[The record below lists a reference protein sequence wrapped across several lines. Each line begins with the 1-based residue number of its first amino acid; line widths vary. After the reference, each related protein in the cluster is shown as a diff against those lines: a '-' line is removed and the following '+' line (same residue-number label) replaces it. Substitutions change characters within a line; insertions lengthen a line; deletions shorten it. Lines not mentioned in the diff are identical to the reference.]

1 MVPVVELPLS
11 KEYVESEDIDP
22 AAVASTAARI
32 AKFVSAS
39 EGVFGA
45 RTSEGPDHGANYAIV
60 QSGVPSNFARVERE
74 EDDAWRAH
82 VM

>member
-1 MVPVVELPLS
+1 MAPGNVVPVVELPPS
-11 KEYVESEDIDP
+11 EEYGDSEDIDP
-22 AAVASTAARI
+22 VAMANAAARI

-60 QSGVPSNFARVERE
+60 QSGVPSNFAQTKRE
-74 EDDAWRAH
+74 EGDAW
-82 VM
+82 